1 MVLLVKKAGI
11 TYLID
16 AFILLFQICL
26 GFSILPYIFGND
38 SKVLQLICFSLILF
52 FHFLR
57 FGVPAIS
64 YIKFSPLYTILFFVL
79 FFDFFQDSL
88 RLGDIS
94 LIRFLQLCNFVVLLS
109 YLYKAYKFYKIKNL
123 VNGFYAKYIVF
134 FPYIYYC
141 LYVVLTIFLSFSL
154 IMTGVLSINDNPLTE
169 SNFALGKGDLDHG
182 MLYSFPGYLSV
193 INLGSRLF
201 NLPVFCGLCH
211 EPHVS
216 CYFIMPSLFMLLSL
230 NLKKTEK
237 AIIIFLYLSALVLG
251 FSATAFAVVGV
262 CAFIHILYLAVI
274 KGKIRAFALFLLS
287 AVIIAFVLTPI
298 VEEVWN
304 NIFVS
309 RVMSDDDSSKNI
321 SQDFINYIIT
331 PSDILGTGNID
342 EGRML
347 SYFARNQIGLV
358 TSVLDVSFFFVFL
371 YRCLWLVFRGNDKLH
386 FIGLAC
392 IYFAL
397 HSLKIPML
405 AFHSNYIIFM
415 CFLLTICYNT
425 KRSENS
431 ISAA

>member
-1 MVLLVKKAGI
+1 MVLFVIKARI

-16 AFILLFQICL
+16 AFVLLFQICL
-26 GFSILPYIFGND
+26 GFSILPYIFGSD
-38 SKVLQLICFSLILF
+38 SKVLQLICFFIIIL

-64 YIKFSPLYTILFFVL
+64 FIKLSPLYTILFFIL

-109 YLYKAYKFYKIKNL
+109 YLYKAYKFYRIKNF
-123 VNGFYAKYIVF
+123 VNGFYAKFIIF
-134 FPYIYYC
+134 SPYIIYC

-182 MLYSFPGYLSV
+182 TLYSFPGYLSI

-216 CYFIMPSLFMLLSL
+216 CYFIMPSLFMLLAL
-230 NLKKTEK
+230 DLKNLEK
-237 AIIIFLYLSALVLG
+237 AIVVFLYLSALVLG
-251 FSATAFAVVGV
+251 FSATAFAVVGI
-262 CAFIHILYLAVI
+262 CAFTHILYLAVI
-274 KGKIRAFALFLLS
+274 KGKARAITLFLIS
-287 AVIIAFVLTPI
+287 AAVIAFVLTPI
-298 VEEVWN
+298 VDEVWN

-331 PSDILGTGNID
+331 PSDILGTGNVD

-347 SYFARNQIGLV
+347 SYFVRNQIGFV
-358 TSVLDVSFFFVFL
+358 TCVLDVSFFVVFL
-371 YRCLWLVFRGNDKLH
+371 YRCFVLIFRGNDKLH
-386 FIGLAC
+386 FMGLAC
-392 IYFAL
+392 FYFIL

-405 AFHSNYIIFM
+405 AFHSNYIVFV
-415 CFLLTICYNT
+415 CFFLTICYNS
-425 KRSENS
+425 SENS
-431 ISAA
+431 ISSAQ